1 MDTNYEAP
9 SLQCLQRICAAISV
23 LLFLQQRVHLAKY
36 QLALGVLVK
45 KLAREPRHLLDL
57 LLQEVF
63 GRLVSQAV
71 TVPLTKTKTNCH
83 EERSKITLNNIDQH
97 KKLILE
103 FLKRER
109 VETIKALD
117 DYMYIEKVLLSE

>member
-45 KLAREPRHLLDL
+45 ELAREPRHLLDL

-71 TVPLTKTKTNCH
+71 TVPLTK
-83 EERSKITLNNIDQH
+83 ERQTAI
-97 KKLILE
+97 
-103 FLKRER
+103 R
-109 VETIKALD
+109 
-117 DYMYIEKVLLSE
+117 SEAK